1 MTKPST
7 IVPVI
12 ICGGAGSRLWPASR
26 ESFPK
31 QFIALLG
38 EESMFQR
45 TLARVKGEAFAKPV
59 IVTHSD
65 FRFLVASQMM
75 QVGREGEVLLEPS
88 RRNSGPAIAAAAAFV
103 AAQNPSATLL
113 VLASDHLILEEA
125 AFQRAVTAASEAAGE
140 GRIVTF
146 GIVPDEPATGY
157 GYIQP
162 GEAAS
167 AVKPVVRFVE
177 KPDADT
183 ATRYIADGYLWNS
196 GMFML
201 RADAFLDELAK
212 FEPEMVEAAKAAN
225 AAAKDDLGFH
235 RLDEAAFERAPKQ
248 SIDYALMERTALA
261 SVLPASFGWSD
272 VGNWNSVWS
281 ASQKDA
287 AGNVSGDKVEL
298 LDSRNCYVQTAEQLT
313 VLVGMEDAIVI
324 VEDDAVMVADR
335 NRAEDVKKAFEK
347 LKASNAPSV
356 VSSRRVYRPWGY
368 YQTLDLGARFQVKR
382 ILVDPGHKLSL
393 QSHHHRAE
401 HWVVVHGTALV
412 TRDKEE
418 IMLRENES
426 IYLPLGCVHRLVNP
440 GKIPLE
446 LIEVQSGTYLGED
459 DIVRYEDVYKRV

>member
-1 MTKPST
+1 M
-7 IVPVI
+7 
-12 ICGGAGSRLWPASR
+12 
-26 ESFPK
+26 
-31 QFIALLG
+31 
-38 EESMFQR
+38 
-45 TLARVKGEAFAKPV
+45 
-59 IVTHSD
+59 
-65 FRFLVASQMM
+65 
-75 QVGREGEVLLEPS
+75 
-88 RRNSGPAIAAAAAFV
+88 RRK
-103 AAQNPSATLL
+103 NPSATLL